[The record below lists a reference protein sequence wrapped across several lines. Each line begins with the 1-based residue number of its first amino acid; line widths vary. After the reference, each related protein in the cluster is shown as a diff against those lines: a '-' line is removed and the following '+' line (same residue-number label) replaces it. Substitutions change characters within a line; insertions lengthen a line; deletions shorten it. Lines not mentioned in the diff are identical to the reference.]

1 MNIIAQS
8 LKGSFHIR
16 DSYKIKQKVDA
27 MQKGD
32 NIVINF
38 FEDF

>member
-1 MNIIAQS
+1 MKIITQS
-8 LKGSFHIR
+8 PKGRFHIR
-16 DSYKIKQKVDA
+16 DIYKIKQKVDA